1 MTQLGFNTELDPVVG
16 MTAVAASTV
25 LFLHRH
31 LPTGSPPQ
39 LPELAA
45 GAPAK
50 LELHSGGGIGVAE
63 QRNANGNAPADG
75 AAPPPPHLPASDSGW
90 SLVSA
95 EEAAGEAAPNG
106 QTANW
111 ATADGGGVPEA
122 PSEATRTDA
131 ANAVRV
137 GLPASNA
144 ASGDGNTV
152 DPVPG
157 VEAGAHADAAA
168 NGGQL
173 RTAASRNGGGGSSTP
188 SAAELRSLAADAGVA
203 GQPNGGAAAGDAA
216 AGAGAGDAAG
226 GQQRQ
231 LPNEASKIA
240 VSKDTKAAVA
250 ALLGDLAVLLELH
263 E

>member
-1 MTQLGFNTELDPVVG
+1 MQLGFNTELDPVVG
-16 MTAVAASTV
+16 MRAVAASTA

-39 LPELAA
+39 LPELVA

-50 LELHSGGGIGVAE
+50 QESHSGGRIGVAE
-63 QRNANGNAPADG
+63 QRTANGDAPADG

-95 EEAAGEAAPNG
+95 AEAAGEAATNG
-106 QTANW
+106 QTADW
-111 ATADGGGVPEA
+111 AKADGGGMPEA

-131 ANAVRV
+131 ANAVR
-137 GLPASNA
+137 ASNA
-144 ASGDGNTV
+144 ASGGGSTV

-168 NGGQL
+168 NGGQ
-173 RTAASRNGGGGSSTP
+173 RRNAAKRDSGGGGGGGFIP
-188 SAAELRSLAADAGVA
+188 SAAELRSIGADAGAA
-203 GQPNGGAAAGDAA
+203 GQLNGGAA
-216 AGAGAGDAAG
+216 AGAGAGNAAG
-226 GQQRQ
+226 GQHRQ
-231 LPNEASKIA
+231 LPHEASKIA

-250 ALLGDLAVLLELH
+250 ALLGDLAVILELH